1 MAKNILFVDDE
12 GDWRFMAA
20 AYLQEFGYKVLTAK
34 SGSEAML
41 LHRDQ
46 PIDLIILDQNLGGE
60 SGVALIPYLRKQH
73 PKAPI
78 ILFTAMEQDE
88 DTIQKILGLGAA
100 QYVRKTT
107 MENLLKAV
115 QAASPD

>member
-20 AYLQEFGYKVLTAK
+20 AYLKEFGYKVVTAK
-34 SGSEAML
+34 NGSEAML
-41 LHRDQ
+41 LHREL
-46 PIDLIILDQNLGGE
+46 PVDLIILDQNLAGE
-60 SGVALIPYLRKQH
+60 DGVSLIPYLKKQH
-73 PKAPI
+73 PEAPI

-88 DTIQKILGLGAA
+88 AAIQKILSLGAA
-100 QYVRKTT
+100 QYVRKDT

-115 QAASPD
+115 RTAAPG